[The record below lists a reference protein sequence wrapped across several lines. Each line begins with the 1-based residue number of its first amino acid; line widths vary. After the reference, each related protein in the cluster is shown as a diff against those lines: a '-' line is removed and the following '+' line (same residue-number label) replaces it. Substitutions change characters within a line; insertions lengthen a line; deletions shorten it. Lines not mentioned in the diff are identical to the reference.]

1 MGRSAVDGNLRMGRN
16 VGRSSIIDRSMADS
30 TYQGVYVRSL
40 IPVLTLVLGA
50 ATVTAQTAGTGTL
63 VVANMADN
71 TVTVI
76 DLDSETVLATL
87 PTGPAPHEIAVTAD
101 GRYAVITNY
110 GDRSGPGNSLTIIDL
125 QTVTV
130 AKTIDLGVYQ
140 RPHGIA
146 VLPSR
151 DVALVTSE
159 VSQVVILVNL
169 ETGEVESAIPTG
181 GRASHMLALT
191 ADGRRVY
198 VSNIV
203 DGTITEIDLELGKPL
218 RQVPIA
224 DFVEGITVNPD
235 GALVW
240 IGSNKDKTVSVF
252 DPESG
257 TIVATLDGFG
267 FPYRMAVT
275 PDSRTAV
282 LSDPASGEIRIVD
295 VATREERHRIVVPKD
310 GVLPSAEIPGSPAPE
325 GIALSRDNRMA
336 YVSLQGMNQAA
347 AIDLDSGSIVALFD
361 TGGWPDGIGYSPL
374 TR

>member
-1 MGRSAVDGNLRMGRN
+1 
-16 VGRSSIIDRSMADS
+16 MAYS

-40 IPVLTLVLGA
+40 ISVLTLVLGA
-50 ATVTAQTAGTGTL
+50 TTVTAQTAGTGTL

-71 TVTVI
+71 TVTII

-191 ADGRRVY
+191 GDGRRVY

-347 AIDLDSGSIVALFD
+347 AIDLATGSIVALFD

>member
-50 ATVTAQTAGTGTL
+50 TTVTAQTAGTGTL

>member
-1 MGRSAVDGNLRMGRN
+1 MRAVSLALALTMC
-16 VGRSSIIDRSMADS
+16 S
-30 TYQGVYVRSL
+30 T
-40 IPVLTLVLGA
+40 A
-50 ATVTAQTAGTGTL
+50 AAAQAAGTGTL

-71 TVTVI
+71 TATVI
-76 DLDSETVLATL
+76 DLESETVLATL

-110 GDRSGPGNSLTIIDL
+110 GVRDGPGNSLTVIDL
-125 QTVTV
+125 QAVAV

-159 VSQVVILVNL
+159 MSQVVILVNL

-181 GRASHMLALT
+181 GRAAHMLAMT
-191 ADGRRVY
+191 GDGRRVY

-203 DGTITEIDLELGKPL
+203 DGTITEIDLELGEPL

-295 VATREERHRIVVPKD
+295 VATRKERHRIVVPKD

-336 YVSLQGMNQAA
+336 YVSLQGKNQAA

>member
-1 MGRSAVDGNLRMGRN
+1 VGRSAVDGNLRMGRN
-16 VGRSSIIDRSMADS
+16 VGRSSIIDRSMAYS

-40 IPVLTLVLGA
+40 ISVLTLVLGA
-50 ATVTAQTAGTGTL
+50 TTVTAQTAGTGTL

-71 TVTVI
+71 TVTII

-169 ETGEVESAIPTG
+169 ATGEVESAIPTG

-191 ADGRRVY
+191 GDGRRVY

-275 PDSRTAV
+275 PDSRTVV

-347 AIDLDSGSIVALFD
+347 AIDLATGSIVALFD

>member
-1 MGRSAVDGNLRMGRN
+1 MRAV
-16 VGRSSIIDRSMADS
+16 S
-30 TYQGVYVRSL
+30 
-40 IPVLTLVLGA
+40 LVLALTMCTTAVA
-50 ATVTAQTAGTGTL
+50 AQAAGTGTL

-71 TVTVI
+71 TATVI
-76 DLDSETVLATL
+76 DLESETVLATL

-101 GRYAVITNY
+101 GRHAVITNY
-110 GDRSGPGNSLTIIDL
+110 GDRSAPGNSLTIIDL
-125 QTVTV
+125 QAVAV
-130 AKTIDLGVYQ
+130 AKTIDLGVHQ

-159 VSQVVILVNL
+159 MAQVVIMVNL

-181 GRASHMLALT
+181 GRASHMLAMT
-191 ADGRRVY
+191 GDGRRAY
-198 VSNIV
+198 VTNIV

-224 DFVEGITVNPD
+224 DFVEGVTVNPD

-240 IGSNKDKTVSVF
+240 IGSNTDKTVSVF

-295 VATREERHRIVVPKD
+295 VATRQERYRIVVPKD

-347 AIDLDSGSIVALFD
+347 AVDLDSGSIVALFD

>member
-16 VGRSSIIDRSMADS
+16 VGRSSIIDRSMAYS

-40 IPVLTLVLGA
+40 ISVLTLVLGA
-50 ATVTAQTAGTGTL
+50 TTVTAQTAGTGTL

-71 TVTVI
+71 TVTII

-191 ADGRRVY
+191 GDGRRVY

-275 PDSRTAV
+275 PDSRTVV

-347 AIDLDSGSIVALFD
+347 AIDLGTGSIVALFD

>member
-16 VGRSSIIDRSMADS
+16 VGRSSIIDRSMAYS

-40 IPVLTLVLGA
+40 ISVLTLVLGA
-50 ATVTAQTAGTGTL
+50 TTVTAQTAGTGTL

-71 TVTVI
+71 TVTII

-169 ETGEVESAIPTG
+169 ATGEVESAIPTG

-191 ADGRRVY
+191 GDGRRVY

-275 PDSRTAV
+275 PDSRTVV

-295 VATREERHRIVVPKD
+295 VATRQERHRIVVPKD

-347 AIDLDSGSIVALFD
+347 AIDLGTGSIVALFD

>member
-50 ATVTAQTAGTGTL
+50 TTVTAQTAGTGTL

-191 ADGRRVY
+191 GDGRRVY